1 MNKVE
6 MHKKI
11 CEELNDLYERK
22 NADYG
27 ESFAE
32 LRKEYPESICIR
44 LTDKL
49 NRLKKL
55 TSADHEQNVKDE
67 SVEDTLKDIAN
78 YAIMELVERKGTEDE
93 SILNDNIML
102 FYDEVTQHYFQAN
115 QKQIN
120 AALTSLSKMMETNGY
135 VTISDYLRHIGLGE
149 FDDDDTYNQL
159 GWNEKWPA
167 CFGFSTSEGC
177 LCGEPVVKIKVTY
190 PYTLVN
196 KWQKSVEHYG
206 ITGQKWGKRQKEYKS
221 ILIAFYNYDMNKHIQ
236 NLQLVYNNTIE
247 EQYEYHSY
255 DISGQSWKDQ
265 VFEMAKYIYT
275 FLDGVYSDD
284 HGGSMFVPDMLGRNA
299 LWIALDVID
308 HENHEIEYN
317 MADPEEYDRI
327 TEFYKIYK
335 KGSRNER

>member
-55 TSADHEQNVKDE
+55 TSDDYEQNVKDE

-78 YAIMELVERKGTEDE
+78 YAIMELVERKTIDDDRV
-93 SILNDNIML
+93 LY
-102 FYDEVTQHYFQAN
+102 YDEISEHYF
-115 QKQIN
+115 
-120 AALTSLSKMMETNGY
+120 LTSNERINVAEKELSDILEDTGC
-135 VTISDYLRHIGLGE
+135 VTISDYLKHIGLGAYANKDE
-149 FDDDDTYNQL
+149 YNKL
-159 GWNEKWPA
+159 GWSQENVKYF
-167 CFGFSTSEGC
+167 CFHKSAGLKDLFGQEAVPFIY
-177 LCGEPVVKIKVTY
+177 LNAEY
-190 PYTLVN
+190 PYTIVKKHLKEN
-196 KWQKSVEHYG
+196 IKIHDSVEHYG
-206 ITGQKWGKRQKEYKS
+206 VKSQKWDKRQKDYKS
-221 ILIAFYNYDMNKHIQ
+221 ILTAFYNYDFNKHIQ

-255 DISGQSWKDQ
+255 DVSGQSWKDQ

-275 FLDGVYSDD
+275 FLNGVYSDD
-284 HGGSMFVPDMLGRNA
+284 LGRSMFAPDMLGRNA
-299 LWIALDVID
+299 LWIALDVVD

-317 MADPEEYDRI
+317 MTDPEEYDRI
-327 TEFYKIYK
+327 TEF
-335 KGSRNER
+335 

>member
-11 CEELNDLYERK
+11 CEELIDLYERK

-55 TSADHEQNVKDE
+55 TSDDHEQNVKDE

-78 YAIMELVERKGTEDE
+78 YAIMELVERSVEDRDSYLKKVE
-93 SILNDNIML
+93 DTLNKKLNDEGFISVN
-102 FYDEVTQHYFQAN
+102 DVRE
-115 QKQIN
+115 
-120 AALTSLSKMMETNGY
+120 SLGY
-135 VTISDYLRHIGLGE
+135 KVYHGDPGDVIG
-149 FDDDDTYNQL
+149 
-159 GWNEKWPA
+159 W
-167 CFGFSTSEGC
+167 
-177 LCGEPVVKIKVTY
+177 VKAK
-190 PYTLVN
+190 N
-196 KWQKSVEHYG
+196 SVEHHG
-206 ITGQKWGKRQKEYKS
+206 IKGQKWGKRQKEYKS
-221 ILIAFYNYDMNKHIQ
+221 ILTAFYNYDFNKHIQ

-284 HGGSMFVPDMLGRNA
+284 HGVSMFADMLLGRNA
-299 LWIALDVID
+299 LWIALDVVD

-327 TEFYKIYK
+327 TEF
-335 KGSRNER
+335 

>member
-1 MNKVE
+1 MFNKIE

-55 TSADHEQNVKDE
+55 TSADYKQNVKDE

-78 YAIMELVERKGTEDE
+78 YAIMELVERDHAKENSLYGFMSNPYRGSDTQKTFENTAGFLNQIYANDATLTKELINKLICNCTIKHHGIKGRE
-93 SILNDNIML
+93 
-102 FYDEVTQHYFQAN
+102 
-115 QKQIN
+115 
-120 AALTSLSKMMETNGY
+120 
-135 VTISDYLRHIGLGE
+135 
-149 FDDDDTYNQL
+149 
-159 GWNEKWPA
+159 W
-167 CFGFSTSEGC
+167 
-177 LCGEPVVKIKVTY
+177 IKRR
-190 PYTLVN
+190 
-196 KWQKSVEHYG
+196 KEH
-206 ITGQKWGKRQKEYKS
+206 KS
-221 ILIAFYNYDMNKHIQ
+221 ILIAFYNYDLNKHIQ

-247 EQYEYHSY
+247 EQHEYHSY
-255 DISGQSWKDQ
+255 DVSGQSWKDQ

-284 HGGSMFVPDMLGRNA
+284 LGRSIFAPDMLGRNA
-299 LWIALDVID
+299 LWIALDVVD

-327 TEFYKIYK
+327 TEF
-335 KGSRNER
+335 